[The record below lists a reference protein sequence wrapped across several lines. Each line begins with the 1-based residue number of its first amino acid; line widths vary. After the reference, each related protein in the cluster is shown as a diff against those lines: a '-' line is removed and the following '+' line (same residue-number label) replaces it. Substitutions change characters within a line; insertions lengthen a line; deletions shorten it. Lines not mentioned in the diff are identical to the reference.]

1 MIRRYT
7 MAVLLAAA
15 LACVLATPR
24 PAWAEEGMWT
34 FDNFPREAVRS
45 RYGVSIGQDWL
56 DRVRRATVR
65 LEGGCSASIVSPS
78 GLVLTNEHCVR
89 DCLQRLSTPSRDIA
103 GAGFLAAGRAGE
115 ERCAAEQASIL
126 ERIENVSAAVQA
138 AVGDGVGPAANE
150 RRKAALTRLEQACE
164 DDWRRRGDPHSC
176 EAVTLYG
183 GGQYFLYHYRR
194 YVDLRLVFAPEAD
207 IAFFGGDLD
216 NFRFPRWDLDFA
228 LLRLYVDGRPAQTP
242 GYLRWRRA
250 GAAAGEA
257 VFVAGHPGSTQRLQ
271 TLAQLRFE
279 REYVLGHW
287 LLRAAELRGRYLQ
300 FSASGAEQARSAESE
315 LFSLENVLKVRRNQ
329 MAVLLD
335 HGFMA
340 ARERDEQA
348 LRAAV
353 AADPRLKPAAGA
365 WAEIDRALAGYR
377 AFYDRYLFLERG
389 AALQGELGAAAR
401 LLVRAAVERAKPNEQ
416 RQREFSDAALPR
428 LRQQLL
434 APQPAYP
441 AFEALRLGF
450 SLEKLV
456 EYLGVDDPAVR
467 LALGREAP
475 QQLAARLVRETRLGD
490 PAFREQLWNGGLAA
504 VEAADDPLLALALRL
519 EPEASALRRRHD
531 DQVEAPIRAAEERL
545 ARARFA
551 IHGTRSYPDATFTLR
566 LSYGAVQGWRE
577 GDHDVAPFTRLD
589 GLYARATGQPPFR
602 LPARWLQAQSRIN
615 LDTPFNFATS
625 NDIIGGNSGSP
636 VIDAGGRLVG
646 LIFDGNLHSIGGDYG
661 YDPALNRAVA
671 VHPAVMLLALREIYG
686 ADALLQELGI
696 E

>member
-1 MIRRYT
+1 MTRRFV
-7 MAVLLAAA
+7 MAALAAAA
-15 LACVLATPR
+15 LASVAAAPR
-24 PAWAEEGMWT
+24 PAQADEGMWT
-34 FDNFPREAVRS
+34 FDQFPRDAVRS
-45 RYGVSIGQDWL
+45 RYGVNIDQDWL

-65 LEGGCSASIVSPS
+65 IEGGCTGSVVSPS

-89 DCLQRLSTPSRDIA
+89 DCLQRLSGPARDVA
-103 GAGFLAAGRAGE
+103 GAGFLAADRAGE

-126 ERIENVSAAVQA
+126 ERIENITAAVQA
-138 AVGDGVGPAANE
+138 AVGDGAGPAANE
-150 RRKAALTRLEQACE
+150 RRKATLTRLEQACE
-164 DDWRRRGDPHSC
+164 DDWRHRGDPHSC

-194 YVDLRLVFAPEAD
+194 YADVRLVLAPEAD

-242 GYLRWRRA
+242 DFLRWRRA
-250 GAAAGEA
+250 GAAPGEA

-271 TLAQLRFE
+271 TVAQLRFE
-279 REYVLGHW
+279 REYELGHW

-300 FSASGAEQARSAESE
+300 FASGGAEPARIAEAP
-315 LFSLENVLKVRRNQ
+315 LFSLENALKVRRNQ
-329 MAVLLD
+329 MATLLD
-335 HGFMA
+335 HRFMS
-340 ARERDEQA
+340 AREKDEQA
-348 LRAAV
+348 LRTAV
-353 AADPRLKPAAGA
+353 AADPRLRAASGA
-365 WAEIDRALAGYR
+365 WADIDRALAGYA

-389 AALQGELGAAAR
+389 AALQGELASAAR
-401 LLVRAAVERAKPNEQ
+401 LLVRAAIEREKPNEQ
-416 RQREFSDAALPR
+416 RRREFSETALPQ
-428 LRQQLL
+428 LRQELL
-434 APQPAYP
+434 APQPVYP
-441 AFEALRLGF
+441 AFETLRLGY

-475 QQLAARLVRETRLGD
+475 RNLAARLVRDTRLAD

-519 EPEASALRRRHD
+519 EPEAAALRRRHD

-602 LPARWLQAQSRIN
+602 LPSRWLQAQARVN
-615 LDTPFNFATS
+615 LDTPFNFTTT

-636 VIDAGGRLVG
+636 VIDARGRLVG

-661 YDPALNRAVA
+661 YDAALNRAVA
-671 VHPAVMLLALREIYG
+671 VHPAVMVLALGEIYG
-686 ADALLQELGI
+686 ADALLRELTI